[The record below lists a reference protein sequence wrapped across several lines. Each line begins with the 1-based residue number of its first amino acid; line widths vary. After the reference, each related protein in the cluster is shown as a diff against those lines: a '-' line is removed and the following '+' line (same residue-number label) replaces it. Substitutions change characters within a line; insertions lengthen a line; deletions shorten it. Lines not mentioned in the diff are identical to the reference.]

1 LANPPYMLRR
11 MAAAFVGDQPFIP
24 SPKEPMLMRLA
35 PLCAAVAVVTA
46 TLVTTAECST
56 ADSAESRRTIENA
69 KVPDSKPAPDAAAVD
84 RVTPAG
90 ASSPAPSR
98 SLAELCDI
106 AADVAEA
113 HDLPAAFFTNL
124 IHQESGFKPRAV
136 SPAGAIGIAQFMPA
150 TASSRGLRDPFEPV
164 AALNASGK
172 FLSELFEQFGNLGL
186 AAAAYNAGPKRVQ
199 DWLAKRGPLP
209 AETRHYVLKITG
221 RPAEAWT
228 GPGKAAPQLA
238 AAWQSDC
245 PAIGSP
251 EKPQVA
257 SLLPAKAQLA
267 SLQKQDRTPE
277 RPAARATQ
285 GASTPPRRGLPRP
298 SGFIVGKRVPANIK
312 AAEAAVLARRKTR
325 SAKADEAG
333 RKRNR
338 VADLRGASGKP
349 ERRS

>member
-1 LANPPYMLRR
+1 MLRR
-11 MAAAFVGDQPFIP
+11 MAVAFVGDKPFIP
-24 SPKEPMLMRLA
+24 SPKEPILMRLA

-56 ADSAESRRTIENA
+56 ADSAESRRAIENA
-69 KVPDSKPAPDAAAVD
+69 KVPDLKPAPDAAVD
-84 RVTPAG
+84 RATPAG

-98 SLAELCDI
+98 SVAELCDI

-124 IHQESGFKPRAV
+124 IHQESGFRPRAV
-136 SPAGAIGIAQFMPA
+136 SPAGALGIAQFMPA

-251 EKPQVA
+251 DKPQVA
-257 SLLPAKAQLA
+257 SLQPARAQLA
-267 SLQKQDRTPE
+267 SLQKANRRPE
-277 RPAARATQ
+277 RLAARATQ

-298 SGFIVGKRVPANIK
+298 SEFIVGKRVPANIK

-338 VADLRGASGKP
+338 VADLRGSSGKP
-349 ERRS
+349 ERGS